1 MSASRAEPRPSAGAV
16 PHSGPPLSATLLLAG
31 LLAAGWTATGWMAS
45 AAAQV
50 VGPPIRLTPDAGMQ
64 APASSR
70 SPSPTPAAAP
80 AAAPAVVPAYPPAVT
95 PPPAVSPVVARPAP
109 VAREALG
116 APDPDG
122 AGTLG
127 GLQGLGADPWR
138 GIGRAEL
145 LPLIA
150 ALPVDTPSPAV
161 KALERRLLLSA
172 GSPAAAEGEVP
183 PPRRFGALRIEKLAR
198 IGDPAGAADLAALL
212 PAALAADEAAAK
224 ALTDAELVRGGLD
237 CTRALAR
244 GKSFASAYWTRLALF
259 CHARVGNRAGT
270 DEALTTLRSGGRRS
284 DPFLMVADALAGAAP
299 PPARTLILQGDPEGL
314 ALTLA
319 AMRTARIGIPPDRLP
334 LDNLPALAAIATNPS
349 TDPATR
355 AAAGERAAASLFL
368 DARQLLDLYVQVP
381 PSGDELLR
389 IRDIARRDRG
399 ARTRALV
406 HQAMAAAMDGQ
417 RRLALA
423 SLAVELV
430 DPRLRAGPVGGA
442 AAGLLDTVSPSGD
455 AAPLAP
461 AAARLYYAQGRLDQA
476 RRWHDLALRSGRS
489 ADTAWLWP
497 LAVVATGRGAE
508 DPRAL
513 AAWLEEAL
521 RGADTQARSRIAGQL
536 ALLQA
541 TGVMVPD
548 EAWMQATDGAGPPSG
563 SDAGVDP
570 TLWQRLG
577 DAAAGGRVGET
588 VVAALLLLGEAGPA
602 GLPPVV
608 TARVAANLKAVG
620 LEQDARALV
629 REAMAAI
636 AGPAAPDPALSAP
649 ALSDRGAQ

>member
-1 MSASRAEPRPSAGAV
+1 MSASRAEPRPSAGTV
-16 PHSGPPLSATLLLAG
+16 PHSGFPLSASLLLAALLSAG
-31 LLAAGWTATGWMAS
+31 LTAAGWPAP
-45 AAAQV
+45 AAAQI
-50 VGPPIRLTPDAGMQ
+50 VGPPVRLTPDAGTD
-64 APASSR
+64 APA
-70 SPSPTPAAAP
+70 PIPVPVATPAP
-80 AAAPAVVPAYPPAVT
+80 VVVPAYPPAVT
-95 PPPAVSPVVARPAP
+95 RPPPVSPVVARPAP

-122 AGTLG
+122 AGTLS

-138 GIGRAEL
+138 GVGRAEL

-172 GSPAAAEGEVP
+172 GSPEVAEGEIP
-183 PPRRFGALRIEKLAR
+183 PFRRFGALRIEKLAR
-198 IGDPAGAADLAALL
+198 IGDPAAAADLAALL
-212 PAALAADEAAAK
+212 PAALAADEAAAR

-259 CHARVGNRAGT
+259 CHARVGNRTGT
-270 DEALTTLRSGGRRS
+270 DEAMASLRSGGARRS
-284 DPFLMVADALAGAAP
+284 DPFMMVAEALAGAAP
-299 PPARTLILQGDPEGL
+299 PPARSLVLQGDPDGL

-319 AMRTARIGIPPDRLP
+319 AMRTARIGVPPDRLP
-334 LDNLPALAAIATNPS
+334 LDTPPALAAIATNPS

-389 IRDIARRDRG
+389 VRDIARRDRG

-417 RRLALA
+417 RRVALA

-455 AAPLAP
+455 AAALAP

-497 LAVVATGRGAE
+497 LAVAATGRGGD

-521 RGADTQARSRIAGQL
+521 RGADTSARSRIAGQL

-541 TGVMVPD
+541 TGIVIAD
-548 EAWMQATDGAGPPSG
+548 EVWMKVTDGAGPPSG

-570 TLWQRLG
+570 ALWKRLG
-577 DAAAGGRVGET
+577 DASAGGRVGET

-620 LEQDARALV
+620 LEPDARALA

-636 AGPAAPDPALSAP
+636 AGPTAADPALSE
-649 ALSDRGAQ
+649 RGAQ

>member
-16 PHSGPPLSATLLLAG
+16 PSSALLLAV
-31 LLAAGWTATGWMAS
+31 LLAAGWMGTAT
-45 AAAQV
+45 AQI
-50 VGPPIRLTPDAGMQ
+50 VGPPVRLTPDAGTE
-64 APASSR
+64 APASV
-70 SPSPTPAAAP
+70 PAPAAAP
-80 AAAPAVVPAYPPAVT
+80 AAVTAPLPVVVPAYPPAVT

-122 AGTLG
+122 AGTLSG
-127 GLQGLGADPWR
+127 PQGLGADPWR

-150 ALPVDTPSPAV
+150 ALPVDTPSPTV

-172 GSPAAAEGEVP
+172 GSPAVAEGEAP

-212 PAALAADEAAAK
+212 PAALAADETAAK
-224 ALTDAELVRGGLD
+224 ALTDAELARGGLD
-237 CTRALAR
+237 CTRAIAR
-244 GKSFASAYWTRLALF
+244 GKSFASVYWTRLALF
-259 CHARVGNRAGT
+259 CHARVGNLAGT
-270 DEALTTLRSGGRRS
+270 DEALASLRNSGRRS

-299 PPARTLILQGDPEGL
+299 PPARSLLLRQGEPDGL

-319 AMRTARIGIPPDRLP
+319 AMRTARIGVPPDRLP
-334 LDNLPALAAIATNPS
+334 LDNPQALAAVATNPF

-389 IRDIARRDRG
+389 VGDIARRDRG

-406 HQAMAAAMDGQ
+406 HQAMAAAMDG
-417 RRLALA
+417 RRRIALA

-442 AAGLLDTVSPSGD
+442 AAGLLDTVSPGGD
-455 AAPLAP
+455 AAALAP

-489 ADTAWLWP
+489 ADSAWLWP
-497 LAVVATGRGAE
+497 LAVVATRRGGD

-521 RGADTQARSRIAGQL
+521 RGADAPARSRIAGQL

-541 TGVMVPD
+541 AGVAVPD
-548 EAWMQATDGAGPPSG
+548 ELWMQATDGAGPPSG
-563 SDAGVDP
+563 SEAGVDP
-570 TLWQRLG
+570 ALWQRLG

-608 TARVAANLKAVG
+608 TARVAANLKSVG
-620 LEQDARALV
+620 LEADARALV

-636 AGPAAPDPALSAP
+636 AGPTVPDPALSE
-649 ALSDRGAQ
+649 RGAQ

>member
-16 PHSGPPLSATLLLAG
+16 PHSGSPFSATLLLAG
-31 LLAAGWTATGWMAS
+31 LLAAGWTASGWMAS

-64 APASSR
+64 APASSQ
-70 SPSPTPAAAP
+70 SPSPPPAATPAAAP
-80 AAAPAVVPAYPPAVT
+80 VVVPAYPPAVV
-95 PPPAVSPVVARPAP
+95 PPPPVSPVVARPAP

-122 AGTLG
+122 AGTLS

-172 GSPAAAEGEVP
+172 GSPAVAEGEVP

-270 DEALTTLRSGGRRS
+270 DEALASLRSGARRS

-299 PPARTLILQGDPEGL
+299 PPARSLILQGDSDGL

-334 LDNLPALAAIATNPS
+334 LDNPPALAAIATNPS

-368 DARQLLDLYVQVP
+368 DPRQLLDLYVQVP

-389 IRDIARRDRG
+389 VRDIARRDRG

-417 RRLALA
+417 RRVALA

-430 DPRLRAGPVGGA
+430 DPRLRAGPVGGG

-455 AAPLAP
+455 AATLAP

-513 AAWLEEAL
+513 TAWLEEAL
-521 RGADTQARSRIAGQL
+521 RGADGPARSRIAGQL

-570 TLWQRLG
+570 ALWQRLG

-620 LEQDARALV
+620 LEPDARALA

-636 AGPAAPDPALSAP
+636 AGPAVPDSAF
-649 ALSDRGAQ
+649 SERGAQ

>member
-1 MSASRAEPRPSAGAV
+1 MSASRAEPRPSAGAG
-16 PHSGPPLSATLLLAG
+16 PHSGFPLSAALLLAG
-31 LLAAGWTATGWMAS
+31 LLAAGWTVTGWMATGWMAS

-50 VGPPIRLTPDAGMQ
+50 AGPPIRLTPDAGTD
-64 APASSR
+64 APA
-70 SPSPTPAAAP
+70 PIPVPVATPAP
-80 AAAPAVVPAYPPAVT
+80 VVVPVYPPAVAA
-95 PPPAVSPVVARPAP
+95 PPPVSPVVARPVP

-122 AGTLG
+122 AGTLS

-172 GSPAAAEGEVP
+172 GSPAVADGEVP

-270 DEALTTLRSGGRRS
+270 DEALASLRSGGARRS

-299 PPARTLILQGDPEGL
+299 PPARSLILQGDPDGL

-319 AMRTARIGIPPDRLP
+319 AMRTARIGVPPDRLP

-389 IRDIARRDRG
+389 VRDIARRDRG

-417 RRLALA
+417 RRIALA

-455 AAPLAP
+455 AAALAP
-461 AAARLYYAQGRLDQA
+461 AAARLYYALGRLDQA

-513 AAWLEEAL
+513 AAWLEEVL
-521 RGADTQARSRIAGQL
+521 RGADTPARSRIAGQL

-577 DAAAGGRVGET
+577 DAAGGGRVGET

-620 LEQDARALV
+620 LEPDARALA

-649 ALSDRGAQ
+649 TLSERGVQ